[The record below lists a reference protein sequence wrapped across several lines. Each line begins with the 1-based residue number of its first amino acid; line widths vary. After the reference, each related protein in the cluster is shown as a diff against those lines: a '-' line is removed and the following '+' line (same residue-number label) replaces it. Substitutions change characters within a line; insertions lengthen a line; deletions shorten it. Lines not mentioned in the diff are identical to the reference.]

1 MINDQ
6 SKKECGV
13 VDIRT
18 VILLLYLT
26 LNITVLYQ
34 TSNKI
39 LISKLPVNLFSQTVI
54 GVIDSVRTLRR
65 KAS

>member
-54 GVIDSVRTLRR
+54 GVIDSVRTLRP